1 MYCVNVYLNTQ
12 ETTERER
19 EREKSE
25 KGKEGEI
32 YEKNISMKNYE

>member
-1 MYCVNVYLNTQ
+1 MYCVNVFLHTH
-12 ETTERER
+12 ERER
-19 EREKSE
+19 ERSE